1 MKRRES
7 TTDDVSPLHRD
18 PRTLSSSSSSFSL
31 LHPPFLSPPRTLHF
45 ALPFLTRDDDTRLSI
60 TFHAPYPTPSFR
72 FFIFVIS
79 HEFLVFAAN
88 ISLSLSLSLSLSFP
102 LVRPTRLETNW
113 YAKLAAYRCANTRSF
128 SGWHASLNARR
139 ENVPES
145 RVAAKGR
152 GNSTV

>member
-7 TTDDVSPLHRD
+7 TTDDVSPLRRD
-18 PRTLSSSSSSFSL
+18 PRTLSSSSFSFSL

-45 ALPFLTRDDDTRLSI
+45 ALPFLTRDDGTRLSI

-79 HEFLVFAAN
+79 HEFLVF
-88 ISLSLSLSLSLSFP
+88 SLSLVHS
-102 LVRPTRLETNW
+102 TRLETNW